1 MMAPYLIGIR
11 RKSHAQPHLLP
22 ILHHYRYNRGRVT
35 MLHTLAAVSS
45 SLMLAAL
52 LISASPARGETAK
65 EASPAKTGTMAAG
78 QPDGGAVPAELI
90 RRGEALFTGA
100 EHFSKRGAPC
110 VACHALR
117 YPGVRGGNWGPDLT
131 EMYTTL
137 SGEGL
142 AAVLQSPPYAGMKK
156 MYEERPMS
164 EDEIK
169 ALVAFAKDAAE
180 RKAEA
185 APHYFPWAGIAF
197 FGVMLGFFSLYKRRV
212 K

>member
-1 MMAPYLIGIR
+1 MRKSYLIGGPR
-11 RKSHAQPHLLP
+11 MSPARQHQMLT
-22 ILHHYRYNRGRVT
+22 LHHRYNRGRVT
-35 MLHTLAAVSS
+35 MSYALAAVSS
-45 SLMLAAL
+45 SCFLAVL
-52 LISASPARGETAK
+52 LIFASPVRAEAAK
-65 EASPAKTGTMAAG
+65 EASSVGAGAVAAG

-131 EMYTTL
+131 EMYTNL
-137 SGEGL
+137 SEEGL
-142 AAVLQSPPYAGMKK
+142 TAVLQSPPYAGMKK
-156 MYEERPMS
+156 MYEEKPMS